1 MKAAIK
7 NFLTETIA
15 FLVPLASILALV
27 LILYVPRSN
36 SYWNFLRQAPF
47 YAGIYFW
54 QSKRADIFNIFSA
67 FILGILADVIGNTPL
82 GINIISFLAL
92 YLIST
97 KLSLRFN
104 VKRFSYSWLLFCA
117 ATITTLILKALIAS
131 IMYRQIIPLDLLGI
145 ELLLIMALYPLLARI
160 YVWVERRYIHL
171 EERYEKV
178 ES

>member
-1 MKAAIK
+1 
-7 NFLTETIA
+7 
-15 FLVPLASILALV
+15 
-27 LILYVPRSN
+27 
-36 SYWNFLRQAPF
+36 
-47 YAGIYFW
+47 
-54 QSKRADIFNIFSA
+54 
-67 FILGILADVIGNTPL
+67 
-82 GINIISFLAL
+82 AL
-92 YLIST
+92 YMIST